1 MKIGG
6 LQKLSLIDY
15 PGMPAAVIFTQGCN
29 MTCPYCHNPQLVYPY
44 LFEQS
49 FDEDEIFA
57 FLSKRIK
64 LLRGIVITGGEPTI
78 KKDLLEFI
86 TAIKNLNFFIKL
98 DTNGANPQ
106 ILQDLIAKKLI
117 DFVAMDIKS
126 PMEKYNFFFGGDL
139 NLIKQSINIIKSS
152 GLPSLFRTTY
162 DTDILNE
169 KDISE
174 IKNITSGSK
183 YIVQECIKNGGN
195 KL

>member
-15 PGMPAAVIFTQGCN
+15 PGAPAAVIFTQGCN
-29 MTCPYCHNPQLVYPY
+29 MACSYCHNPQLVYPY
-44 LFEQS
+44 LFERS
-49 FDEDEIFA
+49 FDEDEIFV
-57 FLSKRIK
+57 FLSKRTK

-78 KKDLLEFI
+78 QKDLLEFI

-98 DTNGANPQ
+98 DTNGTNPQ
-106 ILQDLIAKKLI
+106 ILQELIAKKLI

-126 PMEKYNFFFGGDL
+126 SMEKYNLFFKGDL

-169 KDISE
+169 KDLSE
-174 IKNITSGSK
+174 IKDVTSGSE
-183 YIVQECIKNGGN
+183 YIIQKCKKMTIM
-195 KL
+195 